1 MVTLST
7 VKLRSHGDQQFV
19 AKATKM
25 AVSNMYEEK
34 RGHLSKL
41 KRSRWGRSA
50 GGVGGALHTS
60 EAQGTKCTLYKNVIT
75 CRAVVVHL

>member
-1 MVTLST
+1 
-7 VKLRSHGDQQFV
+7 
-19 AKATKM
+19 M

-50 GGVGGALHTS
+50 GGVGGRSRLL
-60 EAQGTKCTLYKNVIT
+60 EE
-75 CRAVVVHL
+75 HLATEREVYLLIESVPS